1 MALEDHDIGEFT
13 SEEEVESEEELGPT
27 PIPSSS
33 QQEQQQEQKQKR
45 KQKQKQKQK
54 QEEDESEEELGP
66 TPIPSSSQHQQE
78 QESAGVLRSSQQ
90 DADGD
95 TQHQSIGGSEEEG
108 SREDLSQALSS
119 EDKVWMQKLDE
130 RIAQCRKDMAELRE
144 NKGEELG
151 EENTTMVIGGLGV
164 DGDDSEGVV
173 ALSGEQLLHQ
183 VKTVEKEPNH
193 DKVES
198 NNSLL
203 AAEMRKFIVLEKLFD
218 QIEKKKQHV
227 EKDLEGVAMMVEAK
241 QRIGRKLEAQ
251 KKKVAAIISSEP
263 QSPNKG

>member
-1 MALEDHDIGEFT
+1 
-13 SEEEVESEEELGPT
+13 
-27 PIPSSS
+27 
-33 QQEQQQEQKQKR
+33 
-45 KQKQKQKQK
+45 
-54 QEEDESEEELGP
+54 
-66 TPIPSSSQHQQE
+66 
-78 QESAGVLRSSQQ
+78 
-90 DADGD
+90 
-95 TQHQSIGGSEEEG
+95 
-108 SREDLSQALSS
+108 
-119 EDKVWMQKLDE
+119 MQKLDE

-151 EENTTMVIGGLGV
+151 EENTTMVGGLGV
-164 DGDDSEGVV
+164 DRDDSEGVV

-203 AAEMRKFIVLEKLFD
+203 AAEMRKFLVLEKLFD
-218 QIEKKKQHV
+218 QIDKKKQHV
-227 EKDLEGVAMMVEAK
+227 DKDLEGRGGRLAEAEQGVAMLVEAK
-241 QRIGRKLEAQ
+241 QRIGQKMEAQ

>member
-1 MALEDHDIGEFT
+1 MALEDPDIGEFT
-13 SEEEVESEEELGPT
+13 SEEELESEEELGPT

-33 QQEQQQEQKQKR
+33 QQEQKQKEKQKQEQKQKE
-45 KQKQKQKQK
+45 KQK

-78 QESAGVLRSSQQ
+78 QESTEVLRSSHQ

-95 TQHQSIGGSEEEG
+95 TQLQSIGGSEEAG
-108 SREDLSQALSS
+108 SREDLSQALSP

-151 EENTTMVIGGLGV
+151 EESTTMVGGLGV
-164 DGDDSEGVV
+164 DRDDSEGVV

-203 AAEMRKFIVLEKLFD
+203 AAEMRKFLVLEKLFD
-218 QIEKKKQHV
+218 QIDKKKQHV
-227 EKDLEGVAMMVEAK
+227 EKDLEGVAMLVEAK
-241 QRIGRKLEAQ
+241 QRIGQKLEAQ
-251 KKKVAAIISSEP
+251 KKKVAAIISPEP